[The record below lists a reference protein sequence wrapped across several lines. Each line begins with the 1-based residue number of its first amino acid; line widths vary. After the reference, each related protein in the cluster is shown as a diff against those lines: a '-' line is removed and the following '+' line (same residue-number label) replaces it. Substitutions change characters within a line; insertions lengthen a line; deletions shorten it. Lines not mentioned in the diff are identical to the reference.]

1 MPLLD
6 HFHPPLS
13 RTHPW
18 RGFHG
23 AWAAA
28 MARLLNAGVLPP
40 GYYAVPFLD
49 HDGPVEVDV
58 ATLREYD
65 PAGPEDGPGGVPP
78 WAPAAP
84 GLAVA
89 VEWPAAGDVRVEV
102 FADEG
107 DLRLAAAVELV
118 SPRKKDRPQ

>member
-6 HFHPPLS
+6 HFHPPLA

-40 GYYAVPFLD
+40 GYYAVRFLD
-49 HDGPVEVDV
+49 SDGPIEIDV
-58 ATLREYD
+58 AALRESET
-65 PAGPEDGPGGVPP
+65 AGEGGIVRP
-78 WAPAAP
+78 WTPAAP
-84 GLAVA
+84 GLVVA
-89 VEWPAAGDVRVEV
+89 VEWPTADDVRVEV
-102 FADEG
+102 FADDG
-107 DLRLAAAVELV
+107 DPQLAAAVEL
-118 SPRKKDRPQ
+118 